1 MRLAEERSQPSEGAR
16 AGAVVKGIPGRR
28 HSMCKAQRHGTH
40 GLTKRIIS
48 NSILLEHKIQ
58 DSMKQDVRPEK

>member
-1 MRLAEERSQPSEGAR
+1 MRLAEERSQPSEGTR

-58 DSMKQDVRPEK
+58 DSMEQDVRPEK

>member
-58 DSMKQDVRPEK
+58 DSMEQDVRPEK

>member
-1 MRLAEERSQPSEGAR
+1 MSLAEERAKSSEGAR

-48 NSILLEHKIQ
+48 DSILLEHKIQ
-58 DSMKQDVRPEK
+58 VSVKQDVRPEK